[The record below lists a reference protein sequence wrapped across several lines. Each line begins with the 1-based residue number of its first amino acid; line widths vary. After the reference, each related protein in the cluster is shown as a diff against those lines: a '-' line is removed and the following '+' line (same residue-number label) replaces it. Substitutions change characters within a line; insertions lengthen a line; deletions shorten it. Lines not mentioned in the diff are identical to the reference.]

1 MMTKMSK
8 LYPKK
13 HITLEQ
19 SYLGFGAQIISL
31 ISKNITVDE
40 LWQKANANYMVK
52 HNFDDL
58 ILTLDYLY
66 SIDVIKINQ
75 EGKICLN

>member
-1 MMTKMSK
+1 MSK
-8 LYPKK
+8 LFPKK

-19 SYLGFGAQIISL
+19 SYLGFGAQLLCL
-31 ISKNITVDE
+31 INDGVSVDE
-40 LWQKANANYMVK
+40 LWQKSKTSFVVK

-66 SIDVIKINQ
+66 SIGVIKINQ

>member
-1 MMTKMSK
+1 MSK
-8 LYPKK
+8 LFPKK

-19 SYLGFGAQIISL
+19 SYLGFGAQLISL
-31 ISKNITVDE
+31 INDSITIDE
-40 LWQKANANYMVK
+40 LWQELNYKFIVK
-52 HNFDDL
+52 HNFNDL

-66 SIDVIKINQ
+66 SIDIIKINQ

>member
-1 MMTKMSK
+1 MSK
-8 LYPKK
+8 LFPKK

-19 SYLGFGAQIISL
+19 SYLGFGAQL
-31 ISKNITVDE
+31 IPLIHDSVTSDE
-40 LWQKANANYMVK
+40 LWQQSNANFVVK

-66 SIDVIKINQ
+66 SIGVIKINH

>member
-1 MMTKMSK
+1 MSK

-19 SYLGFGAQIISL
+19 SYLGFGAQLLSL
-31 ISKNITVDE
+31 IDESVTVDE
-40 LWQKANANYMVK
+40 LWQKSNTNYIVK

-66 SIDVIKINQ
+66 AIDIIKINQ

>member
-1 MMTKMSK
+1 MSK

-19 SYLGFGAQIISL
+19 SYLGFGAQLLSL
-31 ISKNITVDE
+31 IDESITVDE
-40 LWQKANANYMVK
+40 LWQKSNTNYIVK

-66 SIDVIKINQ
+66 AIDIIKINQ